1 MANATIT
8 ASVAEQTVQEN
19 NDAVVTFHL
28 SSALTS
34 STTVKVSVNP
44 QGGATTADYGTLYYH
59 MGTGV
64 GGWLPAPNDGV
75 ITINAGFNDFQ
86 LKTNITNDT
95 ITEGYDSLAFTVA
108 QTASSVG
115 IADSWWVPSLVN
127 LLDAVGTGAA
137 ATPRSIAAGATTAG
151 VEGSATRAEATF
163 TMSNSGGTYANNEVR
178 VSMYGLGGAAAADYT
193 GNLQYKLAGGSWG
206 DVPAG
211 GLITIPNTHTSF
223 QLGILIATDSLT
235 ETSEAISFNVAQTTS
250 SVGLVN
256 SWWVPNTVNLQD
268 APGTGAAALLRTITA
283 DAPTATAVEG
293 SATPAIATFSV
304 SYDPTDVV
312 VDTADYASTQVRV
325 NMYGLGGAA
334 AADYTGVFNYRI
346 GTGGAWS
353 SVPANGLI
361 TIQSTATQ
369 FQLSQAIVTDSLSE
383 ASEGISFNV
392 AQTTSSIGLVDS
404 WWVPSTVNIQ
414 DAQGTGA
421 MALPRTITTTS
432 PTITGMEGSTA
443 TATFSVLYDPT
454 DVVVDTADYASTQVR
469 VSMYGL
475 GGATPSD
482 YLTGDL
488 LWHIGTTPGGWSTVP
503 GNGLITIPSTATLFQ
518 LAMEIKTDTIAETS
532 EGIAFNVAQTT
543 SSIGLVDSWFVQRTV
558 DLADVTSIY
567 TTVTGAIGPDHF
579 TATGNPDMFVI
590 PHGTSKAFA
599 DGATGLPGIAGDTGA
614 FNSGELF
621 DTITGFTAGTDKIDL
636 TNTVTSLVVKGT
648 AATEEAL
655 LTALNA
661 PGFNVFL
668 GAGVVG
674 YYTVTPAGW
683 PANVYFL
690 VDANGDN
697 GWYPGVDTFIKI
709 VGGGS
714 VTTADFV

>member
-1 MANATIT
+1 
-8 ASVAEQTVQEN
+8 
-19 NDAVVTFHL
+19 
-28 SSALTS
+28 
-34 STTVKVSVNP
+34 
-44 QGGATTADYGTLYYH
+44 
-59 MGTGV
+59 
-64 GGWLPAPNDGV
+64 
-75 ITINAGFNDFQ
+75 
-86 LKTNITNDT
+86 
-95 ITEGYDSLAFTVA
+95 VA

-137 ATPRSIAAGATTAG
+137 ATPRSIAAGGTTAG

-163 TMSNSGGTYANNEVR
+163 TMSNSGATYANNEVR

-193 GNLQYKLAGGSWG
+193 GNLQYKLVGGSWG

-235 ETSEAISFNVAQTTS
+235 ETTEGISFNVAQTTS

-304 SYDPTDVV
+304 LYDPTDAV

-325 NMYGLGGAA
+325 SMYGLGGAA
-334 AADYTGVFNYRI
+334 AADYTGVFNYQI

-361 TIQSTATQ
+361 TIPNTATK
-369 FQLSQAIVTDSLSE
+369 FQLSQAIVTDSLTE

-432 PTITGMEGSTA
+432 PTITGMEGATA

-454 DVVVDTADYASTQVR
+454 DAVVDTADYASTQVR

-488 LWHIGTTPGGWSTVP
+488 LWHIGNTPGGWSTVP
-503 GNGLITIPSTATLFQ
+503 GNGLITIPNTATLFQ
-518 LAMEIKTDTIAETS
+518 LAMEIKTDAIAETS

-590 PHGTSKAFA
+590 PHGTSKASA
-599 DGATGLPGIAGDTGA
+599 DGVTGA
-614 FNSGELF
+614 ISGDPAAFISGEGF
-621 DTITGFTAGTDKIDL
+621 DTITGFLVGTDKIDL
-636 TNTVTSLVVKGT
+636 TNTVTTVTNLGS

-655 LTALNA
+655 IAALTA

-674 YYTVTPAGW
+674 TYTVTPAGW
-683 PANVYFL
+683 PANVYLL

-697 GWYPGVDTFIKI
+697 GWYPGVDTFIKV
-709 VGGGS
+709 VGA
-714 VTTADFV
+714 TLTPADFV

>member
-8 ASVAEQTVQEN
+8 ATVAEQTVQEN
-19 NDAVVTFHL
+19 NDALVTFHL

-64 GGWLPAPNDGV
+64 GGWLTAPNDGV

-108 QTASSVG
+108 QTTSSVG
-115 IADSWWVPSLVN
+115 LENSWWVPSLVN

-137 ATPRSIAAGATTAG
+137 ATPRSIAAGATTPG
-151 VEGSATRAEATF
+151 VEGSPTRAEATF
-163 TMSNSGGTYANNEVR
+163 NLSGSGAAYANTEVR
-178 VSMYGLGGAAAADYT
+178 VSMYGLGGATAADYP
-193 GNLQYKLAGGSWG
+193 GNLQVRFGGSWA
-206 DVPAG
+206 DVVG
-211 GLITIPNTHTSF
+211 GLITVPGNAASF

-235 ETSEAISFNVAQTTS
+235 EATEGISFNVAQTTS

-268 APGTGAAALLRTITA
+268 AQGTGAAASPRTITA
-283 DAPTATAVEG
+283 DATATAIEG
-293 SATPAIATFSV
+293 STTPAIATFTV
-304 SYDPTDVV
+304 SGGN
-312 VDTADYASTQVRV
+312 TANFADTQVKV
-325 NMYGLGGAA
+325 SMYGLGGAA
-334 AADYTGVFNYRI
+334 AADYTGVFNYQI

-353 SVPANGLI
+353 SVPADGLI
-361 TIQSTATQ
+361 TIPSTATQ

-383 ASEGISFNV
+383 TSEGISFNV

-432 PTITGMEGSTA
+432 PTITGMEGATA

-518 LAMEIKTDTIAETS
+518 LAMEIKTDAIAETS

-579 TATGNPDMFVI
+579 TGNTSIPDMFVI
-590 PHGTSKAFA
+590 PHGTSTAAA
-599 DGATGLPGIAGDTGA
+599 DGATGLLGGDYPYFT
-614 FNSGELF
+614 SGGNF
-621 DTITGFTAGTDKIDL
+621 DQIDSFTHGSDRIDL
-636 TNTVTSLVVKGT
+636 PITVSSIANLGT
-648 AATEEAL
+648 VSDELALIAL
-655 LTALNA
+655 LQATS
-661 PGFNVFL
+661 P
-668 GAGVVG
+668 AGVTYGTIGVYTG
-674 YYTVTPAGW
+674 SGTHSNILYYVADT
-683 PANVYFL
+683 NN
-690 VDANGDN
+690 NGQWD
-697 GWYPGVDTFIKI
+697 VASDTFIKI
-709 VGGGS
+709 VGIPAGAL
-714 VTTADFV
+714 TTTDFV

>member
-1 MANATIT
+1 
-8 ASVAEQTVQEN
+8 
-19 NDAVVTFHL
+19 
-28 SSALTS
+28 
-34 STTVKVSVNP
+34 
-44 QGGATTADYGTLYYH
+44 
-59 MGTGV
+59 
-64 GGWLPAPNDGV
+64 
-75 ITINAGFNDFQ
+75 
-86 LKTNITNDT
+86 
-95 ITEGYDSLAFTVA
+95 
-108 QTASSVG
+108 
-115 IADSWWVPSLVN
+115 
-127 LLDAVGTGAA
+127 
-137 ATPRSIAAGATTAG
+137 
-151 VEGSATRAEATF
+151 
-163 TMSNSGGTYANNEVR
+163 
-178 VSMYGLGGAAAADYT
+178 MYGLGGATAADYT
-193 GNLQYKLAGGSWG
+193 GSFGYRIGGVEKG
-206 DVPAG
+206 AVPG
-211 GLITIPNTHTSF
+211 TGLITINS
-223 QLGILIATDSLT
+223 TD
-235 ETSEAISFNVAQTTS
+235 TTFE
-250 SVGLVN
+250 LY
-256 SWWVPNTVNLQD
+256 
-268 APGTGAAALLRTITA
+268 R
-283 DAPTATAVEG
+283 
-293 SATPAIATFSV
+293 AIA
-304 SYDPTDVV
+304 
-312 VDTADYASTQVRV
+312 
-325 NMYGLGGAA
+325 
-334 AADYTGVFNYRI
+334 
-346 GTGGAWS
+346 
-353 SVPANGLI
+353 
-361 TIQSTATQ
+361 
-369 FQLSQAIVTDSLSE
+369 TDSLSE
-383 ASEGISFNV
+383 ASEGIAFNV

-404 WWVPSTVNIQ
+404 WWVQSTVDLQ
-414 DAQGTGA
+414 DARGTGT
-421 MALPRTITTTS
+421 MAQPRTITTIA

-443 TATFSVLYDPT
+443 TATFNVSRDGASNDPL
-454 DVVVDTADYASTQVR
+454 DYASSQVR

-475 GGATPSD
+475 GGATPAD
-482 YLTGDL
+482 YTTGEL
-488 LWHIGTTPGGWSTVP
+488 LWHEGTTPGGWSTVP
-503 GNGLITIPSTATLFQ
+503 SNGLITIQNTATVFQ
-518 LAMEIKTDTIAETS
+518 LGMAIKTDSIAETS

>member
-1 MANATIT
+1 
-8 ASVAEQTVQEN
+8 
-19 NDAVVTFHL
+19 
-28 SSALTS
+28 
-34 STTVKVSVNP
+34 
-44 QGGATTADYGTLYYH
+44 
-59 MGTGV
+59 
-64 GGWLPAPNDGV
+64 
-75 ITINAGFNDFQ
+75 
-86 LKTNITNDT
+86 
-95 ITEGYDSLAFTVA
+95 
-108 QTASSVG
+108 
-115 IADSWWVPSLVN
+115 
-127 LLDAVGTGAA
+127 
-137 ATPRSIAAGATTAG
+137 
-151 VEGSATRAEATF
+151 
-163 TMSNSGGTYANNEVR
+163 
-178 VSMYGLGGAAAADYT
+178 MYGLGGAAAADYT